1 MKNFIKKIDL
11 FDSLLDYRFFML
23 LTNCMLID
31 VIYYSIFFFFLH
43 NFNIRKHEI

>member
-31 VIYYSIFFFFLH
+31 VIYYSIFFFLH
-43 NFNIRKHEI
+43 NFKIRKNEI